1 MGRFV
6 HLLVAPEPDQQYL
19 VLTAARKHL
28 SAGGALRLPPGVPGL
43 PEVPHN

>member
-6 HLLVAPEPDQQYL
+6 HLLVAPETDQQYL

-28 SAGGALRLPPGVPGL
+28 SAGETESWCYSVVDKSNLLS
-43 PEVPHN
+43 